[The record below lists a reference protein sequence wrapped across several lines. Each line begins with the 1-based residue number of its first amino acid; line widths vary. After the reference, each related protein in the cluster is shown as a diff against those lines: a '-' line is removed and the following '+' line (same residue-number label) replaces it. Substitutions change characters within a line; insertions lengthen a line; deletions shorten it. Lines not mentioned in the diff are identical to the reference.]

1 MNDSKQAGTA
11 EYIPERVFVVGGDES
26 GSRTTC
32 KGDSGSPVVR
42 SNDHGHW
49 EVIGIV
55 RGDIEMTDIIGHLS
69 PSPLHKTF
77 TLQPFLWHIDVIL
90 ASPLSWSR
98 GCGRR
103 FRPSVWTRVE
113 SFVPWVKRKMR
124 EDGIGRQSISPEFFF
139 R

>member
-55 RGDIEMTDIIGHLS
+55 RGDTEMTSASLFL
-69 PSPLHKTF
+69 PLLLFNKTF
-77 TLQPFLWHIDVIL
+77 T
-90 ASPLSWSR
+90 
-98 GCGRR
+98 
-103 FRPSVWTRVE
+103 
-113 SFVPWVKRKMR
+113 
-124 EDGIGRQSISPEFFF
+124 
-139 R
+139 

>member
-1 MNDSKQAGTA
+1 MNDSKLSGTT

-32 KGDSGSPVVR
+32 RGDSGSPVVR
-42 SNDHGHW
+42 FRQNGPTDTAGHW

-55 RGDIEMTDIIGHLS
+55 
-69 PSPLHKTF
+69 
-77 TLQPFLWHIDVIL
+77 
-90 ASPLSWSR
+90 SWSR

-113 SFVPWVKRKMR
+113 SFVPWIKGKMR
-124 EDGIGRQSISPEFFF
+124 EDGFGDLRGAQRSPARFF
-139 R
+139 RR

>member
-1 MNDSKQAGTA
+1 MNDSKLSGTT

-32 KGDSGSPVVR
+32 RGDSGSPVVR
-42 SNDHGHW
+42 FRQNPNPAASPADVGHW

-55 RGDIEMTDIIGHLS
+55 
-69 PSPLHKTF
+69 
-77 TLQPFLWHIDVIL
+77 
-90 ASPLSWSR
+90 SWSR

-113 SFVPWVKRKMR
+113 SFVPWIKGKMR
-124 EDGIGRQSISPEFFF
+124 EDGFGGDVVSSTRFF
-139 R
+139 

>member
-1 MNDSKQAGTA
+1 MVQLKTSSQSRFIKIQHDDLYLCACFRFMNDSKQAGTA

-55 RGDIEMTDIIGHLS
+55 RDDTKMTDIIGHLS
-69 PSPLHKTF
+69 P
-77 TLQPFLWHIDVIL
+77 
-90 ASPLSWSR
+90 
-98 GCGRR
+98 
-103 FRPSVWTRVE
+103 
-113 SFVPWVKRKMR
+113 
-124 EDGIGRQSISPEFFF
+124 
-139 R
+139 

>member
-55 RGDIEMTDIIGHLS
+55 RGDTKMTDITGHLS
-69 PSPLHKTF
+69 PSSLHKS
-77 TLQPFLWHIDVIL
+77 QDRHIDVIL